1 MQEIKQKVSNI
12 FFYLIVACYMTE
24 GIVDVIV
31 GSSWPIIAKTIRI
44 DISFIGV
51 LTMFYY
57 LGAIITSPSTYKIRH
72 KLGTNYTMVLTHV
85 CFGVALVLYIVATN
99 IYVLL
104 IGMFINGMGCG
115 LMEVN
120 AHSYVLKAYDV
131 KGEAFLSS
139 FWGVGS
145 VIGSTVMAVANRY
158 YPPYQKGFVVLIIIL
173 VFNIIL
179 LLYAKSHWV
188 KKKKTISSEIVN
200 LHSVTEEEKN
210 VNLRIID
217 LVRNKK
223 IVLVLICFFLSQG
236 VLIALNSLV
245 STIIA
250 NQGKI
255 NESKAIELAILF
267 FVAIFI
273 GRMVFGYMT
282 KKENIIV
289 VLKANTLIVCIILM
303 ILSICPLDGIV
314 ISTLI
319 IILGFIASP
328 IIPFLNAY
336 IKETFDVT
344 LLSALL
350 GYGDVS
356 GVIGIIIMS
365 GLTSLILSIGSIQK
379 VEVFFT
385 VFLFILFLVLIKIEK
400 ISKVE
405 TV

>member
-1 MQEIKQKVSNI
+1 M
-12 FFYLIVACYMTE
+12 
-24 GIVDVIV
+24 
-31 GSSWPIIAKTIRI
+31 
-44 DISFIGV
+44 
-51 LTMFYY
+51 
-57 LGAIITSPSTYKIRH
+57 
-72 KLGTNYTMVLTHV
+72 
-85 CFGVALVLYIVATN
+85 
-99 IYVLL
+99 
-104 IGMFINGMGCG
+104 
-115 LMEVN
+115 
-120 AHSYVLKAYDV
+120 
-131 KGEAFLSS
+131 
-139 FWGVGS
+139 
-145 VIGSTVMAVANRY
+145 
-158 YPPYQKGFVVLIIIL
+158 
-173 VFNIIL
+173 
-179 LLYAKSHWV
+179 
-188 KKKKTISSEIVN
+188 
-200 LHSVTEEEKN
+200 
-210 VNLRIID
+210 
-217 LVRNKK
+217 
-223 IVLVLICFFLSQG
+223 
-236 VLIALNSLV
+236 LIALNSLV

-273 GRMVFGYMT
+273 GRMIFGYMT

-319 IILGFIASP
+319 ILLGFIASP

-356 GVIGIIIMS
+356 GVMGIIIMS